1 MKNILLS
8 TSLSKKLNILNSNSS
23 NKHVILHFDTKT
35 NEIPKWLVFAFES
48 FEISSKVT
56 VNYEEFK
63 YSENKSILVCSFRGL
78 ERSNVTIII
87 DHNIYNIKHYL
98 VEAMAR
104 CTNMLAITVLERRE
118 SMSTVIEKLEEG
130 LNGELLIDRWKIQ
143 INTIISK
150 KVNYQE
156 ENKLKLITINSSSK
170 KHELM
175 QREFYQYKLQD
186 HNFNI
191 EETAEKLIDEW

>member
-1 MKNILLS
+1 
-8 TSLSKKLNILNSNSS
+8 
-23 NKHVILHFDTKT
+23 
-35 NEIPKWLVFAFES
+35 
-48 FEISSKVT
+48 
-56 VNYEEFK
+56 
-63 YSENKSILVCSFRGL
+63 
-78 ERSNVTIII
+78 
-87 DHNIYNIKHYL
+87 
-98 VEAMAR
+98 
-104 CTNMLAITVLERRE
+104 MLAITVLERRE

-156 ENKLKLITINSSSK
+156 QNKLKLITINSSSK

-175 QREFYQYKLQD
+175 QREFYQSKLQD